1 MLANLDRE
9 KFIELLGKLGS
20 EKDEDAL
27 SAARDLNAQV
37 TVAQLSWDDLLVP
50 DQGEASVARDDAGDD
65 AGDDSGDDAGEDDGD
80 YRSDLLDA
88 NDADDDE
95 DEDNLFD
102 EDDEK
107 DLTDEEKSEAL
118 SLIDKISALEISKG
132 TKEELTEYKKDID
145 DGDFAHMDLRYLR
158 ALYGRLAK

>member
-20 EKDEDAL
+20 EKDENAL
-27 SAARDLNAQV
+27 SAARDLHAQI

-50 DQGEASVARDDAGDD
+50 DQIEATVARDDG
-65 AGDDSGDDAGEDDGD
+65 GVDSGDDDGD
-80 YRSDLLDA
+80 YESDLLDA
-88 NDADDDE
+88 ADADDDE
-95 DEDNLFD
+95 DDAKLFG

-132 TKEELTEYKKDID
+132 TKEELKEYKQDID
-145 DGDFAHMDLRYLR
+145 DGEFAQMDLRYLR
-158 ALYGRLAK
+158 ALHNRLAK

>member
-20 EKDEDAL
+20 ERDEDAL
-27 SAARDLNAQV
+27 SAARDLHAQLI
-37 TVAQLSWDDLLVP
+37 VAQLSWDDLLVP
-50 DQGEASVARDDAGDD
+50 DQVEAPVARDDAGDD
-65 AGDDSGDDAGEDDGD
+65 KGD
-80 YRSDLLDA
+80 YEGDLVDA
-88 NDADDDE
+88 ADADDDK

-132 TKEELTEYKKDID
+132 TKEELREYKQDID
-145 DGDFAHMDLRYLR
+145 DGDFAQMDLRYLR
-158 ALYGRLAK
+158 ALHGRLAK

>member
-65 AGDDSGDDAGEDDGD
+65 SGDDAGEDDGD
-80 YRSDLLDA
+80 YRNDLLDA

-95 DEDNLFD
+95 DEDKDNLFD

-132 TKEELTEYKKDID
+132 TKEELTEYKQDID
-145 DGDFAHMDLRYLR
+145 DGDFAQMDLRYLR
-158 ALYGRLAK
+158 ALHGRLAR